1 MKARLSRIEK
11 YLKKS
16 ATFSPNFVFSLDRTG
31 DYVSATIGSVTIGR
45 EIDQSEKAFYKAV
58 LAMAN
63 Q

>member
-16 ATFSPNFVFSLDRTG
+16 ATFSPNFVFSLDRDG
-31 DYVSATIGSVTIGR
+31 VCVFATIGSVTLER
-45 EIDQSEKAFYKAV
+45 EIDQSEEAFCKAV
-58 LAMAN
+58 VATAH

>member
-1 MKARLSRIEK
+1 MKARLRRIEK

-16 ATFSPNFVFSLDRTG
+16 ATFSSNIIFGLDRDG
-31 DYVSATIGSVTIGR
+31 VYVSAKVGSVTIER
-45 EIDQSEKAFYKAV
+45 EIDQSEEAFCEAV

>member
-16 ATFSPNFVFSLDRTG
+16 TNLSANIAFIPDRFG
-31 DYVSATIGSVTIGR
+31 DCVSAHIGYVTIER
-45 EIDQSEKAFYKAV
+45 EIDQSEEAFYEAV
-58 LAMAN
+58 LAMAK

>member
-16 ATFSPNFVFSLDRTG
+16 ATFSSNIAFRLDRDG
-31 DYVSATIGSVTIGR
+31 GHVSAKIGSVTIER
-45 EIDQSEKAFYKAV
+45 EIDQSEEAFCEAIV
-58 LAMAN
+58 TAAN

>member
-16 ATFSPNFVFSLDRTG
+16 ATFSSNIIFGLDRDG
-31 DYVSATIGSVTIGR
+31 VYVSAKVGSVTIER
-45 EIDQSEKAFYKAV
+45 EIDQSEESFCEAIVTA
-58 LAMAN
+58 AN

>member
-16 ATFSPNFVFSLDRTG
+16 ATFSSNIIFGLDRDG
-31 DYVSATIGSVTIGR
+31 DYVSAKIGSVTIER
-45 EIDQSEKAFYKAV
+45 KIDQSEEAFCEAV
-58 LAMAN
+58 LAIAK

>member
-16 ATFSPNFVFSLDRTG
+16 ATLSPNFIFSLDRDG
-31 DYVSATIGSVTIGR
+31 GCVFATIGSVTIER
-45 EIDQSEKAFYKAV
+45 EIDQSEEAFCEAV

>member
-16 ATFSPNFVFSLDRTG
+16 VTFSSNIAFSFDRDG
-31 DYVSATIGSVTIGR
+31 GYVSATIGSVTIER
-45 EIDQSEKAFYKAV
+45 EIDQSEKAFCEAIV
-58 LAMAN
+58 TAAN

>member
-16 ATFSPNFVFSLDRTG
+16 ATFSPNFIFTLDREG
-31 DYVSATIGSVTIGR
+31 DCISATIGSVTIGR
-45 EIDQSEKAFYKAV
+45 EIDQSEEAFCEAV

>member
-11 YLKKS
+11 YLKNS
-16 ATFSPNFVFSLDRTG
+16 ATLSHNFVFSLDRDG
-31 DYVSATIGSVTIGR
+31 DCVSANIGSVTFER
-45 EIDQSEKAFYKAV
+45 EIDQSEEAFYKAV

>member
-11 YLKKS
+11 YLNKS
-16 ATFSPNFVFSLDRTG
+16 DTFSPNFVFSLDRDG
-31 DYVSATIGSVTIGR
+31 DCIFATIGSVTIER
-45 EIDQSEKAFYKAV
+45 EIDQSEEAFCEAV

>member
-16 ATFSPNFVFSLDRTG
+16 ATLSSNIAFIPDRFG
-31 DYVSATIGSVTIGR
+31 DCVSAHIGYVTIER
-45 EIDQSEKAFYKAV
+45 EIDQSEEAFCEAI
-58 LAMAN
+58 LTMAN